1 MSQNVTEV
9 ALQIIRNRRRDAE
22 RKYEDKISTLEK
34 DKNYQKTQKHYT
46 SLVIENA
53 RKEAYSEKVDKTEE
67 NTTLKILNSLK
78 AKYGLENAKIEYFC
92 PDCKDT
98 GYVNGKQCICLKSE
112 ISKLLLENSGFAK
125 LEDFDEGMKTCG
137 PILLPIYQKM
147 REWCNSN
154 SKKNLIYFAG
164 PIGVGK
170 TYLIRCMANELIKNG
185 KVINIVT
192 SLNLSLDFKTFTKT
206 FEEELL
212 KKYITPEVLFID
224 DLGTEPIFKNV
235 TIEYLYLIINERKM
249 RNKKTVITS
258 NLDLGDIRERYDE
271 RIYSRIVDR
280 NTSLTIF
287 LNGDDKRLKK

>member
-1 MSQNVTEV
+1 MNPKVTEQ
-9 ALQIIRNRRRDAE
+9 ALNIIRNRRQDAE
-22 RKYEDKISTLEK
+22 KRYREKMAKIES
-34 DKNYQKTQKHYT
+34 DKNYNLTQKRYMA
-46 SLVIENA
+46 LVIENA
-53 RKEAYSEKVDKTEE
+53 RKEAYGEKADKTEE
-67 NTTLKILNSLK
+67 NATLKIINSLK
-78 AKYGLENAKIEYFC
+78 AKYGLENAKIEYSC
-92 PDCKDT
+92 PYCKDT
-98 GYVNGKQCICLKSE
+98 GYVNGKQCKCLKSE
-112 ISKLLLENSGFAK
+112 ISKLLLENSGFEK
-125 LEDFDEGMKTCG
+125 LESFDEGMKTCG

-164 PIGVGK
+164 PTGVGK

-224 DLGTEPIFKNV
+224 DLGTEPIFKNA

-287 LNGDDKRLKK
+287 LNGEDKRIKN